1 MNLFEQ
7 AFAAAANG
15 PVAEGDL
22 ISIRRNARL
31 RVTYNWLYSALN
43 VDPNDGSSFPW
54 IVTKLDA
61 THVSLSPKNGWQ
73 GKRLY
78 ASVRP
83 DLGYRVQT
91 QAPFSADWITAVGAD
106 EIIAMSSPGLQM
118 LRFQGLNGQLINVE
132 ESMTQHQSHA
142 RYLVNSNGSQL
153 PDAYTWFFAV
163 TAVLQSG
170 LQIKL
175 ANQLSPSDIRDAFAS
190 AGLDGGDARVASLHA
205 LLG

>member
-1 MNLFEQ
+1 MNIFEQ

-54 IVTKLDA
+54 ILNKLDA
-61 THVSLSPKNGWQ
+61 THVSLSPKNSWA
-73 GKRLY
+73 GKTLY

-83 DLGYRVQT
+83 DIGYRVQV
-91 QAPFSADWITAVGAD
+91 QAPWSADWITAVGAD

-132 ESMTQHQSHA
+132 ESMTQHQSHSGF
-142 RYLVNSNGSQL
+142 LVNSNGSPYL
-153 PDAYTWFFAV
+153 DACTWFFAV
-163 TAVLQSG
+163 TGVLQSG
-170 LQIKL
+170 LQIRL
-175 ANQLSPSDIRDAFAS
+175 ANQLTPSDLRDALAS
-190 AGLDGGDARVASLHA
+190 AGLESSDAHVASLQA